1 MAMSDGKV
9 VIDVLVNEQSAR
21 SEIERIDQLL
31 NNLGN
36 NAGNGLDESMNETL
50 QDLRRQLDQLGG
62 DIGDNL
68 NDGFNQGEQG
78 AERLEK
84 SFGKIKLA
92 AAGIFAG
99 VAVAVVD
106 MAKDF
111 DESVTKIQNSFNIT
125 RDEAEKLGDTAVNA
139 WKMGFGEN
147 VGEVSDALIQVK
159 QNMKDIGDG
168 ADLENATKKAMGL
181 AQTFDADVNEV
192 TRAGNNIMKS
202 FGIDS
207 DKAFDLMAQG
217 AAKGLNMSNEMF
229 DNLAEYTPLWGQ
241 MGYSAEDMFNTLVNA
256 SEAGVYNLDYV
267 NDAMKE
273 FQIRMKDGSKGT
285 AEAMAELPKSTQ
297 EMFEKFQQGD
307 ATVQQ
312 MNDSVLGALEGMDDQ
327 TKANQLGV
335 ALYGTKWEDL
345 ESKAM
350 YALQSG
356 KDAMK
361 GYEGAADNVVENLQK
376 SFDFRL
382 KSVTRT
388 AQAALKP
395 LAAAFLGLAEIVLPP
410 IQKAVEAISV
420 AIEDFVGFL
429 KDNSDTIKEIFG
441 AIGDII
447 KTVLTGA
454 LEFIEPVID
463 KVKEMYKAFKASG
476 GAENALEKVS
486 DALRSLAEHKEQL
499 KIIGEILLSIFV
511 AKAIY
516 SGTVAL
522 AAGVR
527 SGVAAFR
534 AARTAII
541 AYRATL
547 VGMTAAQKA
556 AAIAQR
562 ALNLVMRAN
571 PIGLV
576 VTAIAALVAGFVIL
590 YKHNEKFRNFMDS
603 VWDAVKGAAKGIK
616 KAWGNMIE
624 WFGDTFRSIKKWAGK
639 VGGYFE
645 DMKDKAVKQVKR
657 LANGVADRF
666 SDLKEDVMRIV
677 KWVLNFV
684 VDYFEFMYVRPIKFI
699 IKLVKAVYNHFD
711 DMRDKA
717 VKIVKNMLNKVLDYF
732 GDMVRGGVREAKE
745 LYDKVSSWFDKARDK
760 VKGIAEN
767 MAKAV
772 KNAFDNMRDWT
783 VNIVKDMYNK
793 VSDWFEKIFKKA
805 KELPKDMAKGIEAG
819 KEKVKSAATAVGN
832 KAREGVNKLIGGVES
847 GVNFILG
854 AVGADDIKIKTIP
867 KFASGTGGHMGGL
880 MMVNDAPTG
889 DYKEMVKLPNG
900 KAFIPEGRNVILDAP
915 AGTQVMRGD
924 HTKKFMESLN
934 IPKYANGT
942 GWLAS
947 AKDFVGGIIGKAD
960 KLFDN
965 IDDFIKNPVKFIA
978 GVVYDKM
985 EKILSKT
992 GAKGVVKDMGISL
1005 PKFVGEKAK
1014 DWIKGLLEGGGG
1026 GGDFG
1031 GYAPY
1036 NGDFNKI
1043 SNDKGVY
1050 DYLYDLGKQI
1060 VRKFKSKYSGLYIS
1074 SGKRS
1079 TSANTGGVKSDHTTG
1094 LALDL
1099 ARGGV
1104 RDNSYYQMAKTLV
1117 NHPYLKFVIGSN
1129 KWAKNGGSFSK
1140 YPYAAQA
1147 DHSNHL
1153 HISAKNPKDAKAAN
1167 GSGGGKV
1174 GGSAKA
1180 WTADIKRAYKQ
1191 IYGTNISARGLAEVL
1206 EQIQTESG
1214 GNAKIS
1220 QGIIDVNSHNGTGGA
1235 KGLLQFIQPTFDNYK
1250 LKGYGDIWNGYH
1262 QLLALFNVRDWFNAI
1277 TRAGKGKGWS
1287 PRSGRVKGYASGT
1300 NNAERGL
1307 YSVNENGGE
1316 MMFFNGGEVVVPHD
1330 LSKKALSMAFKDM
1343 SANNTLVQQAAAIVK
1358 TIGRQKQA
1366 QQLNNGIN
1374 KYMVDEIINAIRAN
1388 GGNNDVII
1396 NLDGRE
1402 FVRVVNAHQARD
1414 MQQIN
1419 YFGG

>member
-36 NAGNGLDESMNETL
+36 NAGNGLDESMSQTL

-125 RDEAEKLGDTAVNA
+125 RGEAEKLGDTAVNA

-202 FGIDS
+202 FGVDS

-241 MGYSAEDMFNTLVNA
+241 MGYSAEDMFNTLINA

-297 EMFEKFQQGD
+297 EMFAKFQDGK
-307 ATVQQ
+307 ATVQE

-410 IQKAVEAISV
+410 IQKALEGMSEAVEG
-420 AIEDFVGFL
+420 FVGFL
-429 KDNSDTIKEIFG
+429 KDNSGTIKEIFG
-441 AIGDII
+441 TIGDII

-454 LEFIEPVID
+454 LEFFEPVID

-476 GAENALEKVS
+476 GATNGLEKVS

-499 KIIGEILLSIFV
+499 KIIGEILISIFV

-522 AAGVR
+522 ANGVR
-527 SGVAAFR
+527 GGVAAFR
-534 AARTAII
+534 AARTAIV
-541 AYRATL
+541 AYRASL

-556 AAIAQR
+556 AAVAQR

-616 KAWGNMIE
+616 KAWGAMID
-624 WFGDTFRSIKKWAGK
+624 WFSDTFKSIKKWASKIGD
-639 VGGYFE
+639 YFG
-645 DMKDKAVKQVKR
+645 DMKDAAVKQTKR
-657 LANGVADRF
+657 LASGVADKF
-666 SDLKEDVMRIV
+666 GDLKDDVVRII
-677 KWVLNFV
+677 KWVLNFLL
-684 VDYFEFMYVRPIKFI
+684 DYFEFMYVRPIKFV
-699 IKLVKAVYNHFD
+699 IKLVKAVYDHFD

-717 VKIVKNMLNKVLDYF
+717 AKIVKDMYHKVVDFF

-745 LYDKVSSWFDKARDK
+745 LYDKVVSWFDKARDK
-760 VKGIAEN
+760 TKDIANN
-767 MAKAV
+767 MAKAI
-772 KNAFDNMRDWT
+772 KNAFDNMRDWV
-783 VNIVKDMYNK
+783 VNIAKDMYHK
-793 VSDWFEKIFKKA
+793 VVDWFEKIFKKA
-805 KELPKDMAKGIEAG
+805 KELPSDMARGIEAG
-819 KEKVKSAATAVGN
+819 KEKVKGAATAVGN

-889 DYKEMVKLPNG
+889 DYKELIKLPSG
-900 KAFIPEGRNVILDAP
+900 KTFIPEGRNVILDAP

-924 HTKKFMESLN
+924 HTKQLMNSLS
-934 IPKYANGT
+934 IPKYAGGT
-942 GWLAS
+942 GWLAT
-947 AKDFVGGIIGKAD
+947 AKDFVGGVIDKAD
-960 KLFDN
+960 KIFDN

-978 GVVYDKM
+978 GVVYNKM

-992 GAKGVVKDMGISL
+992 GAKGVVKDMGIAL

-1014 DWIKGLLEGGGG
+1014 DWIKGLLEGGGEG

-1031 GYAPY
+1031 SYSPFT
-1036 NGDFNKI
+1036 GDFNKI
-1043 SNDKGVY
+1043 SNPKGVY

-1060 VRKFKSKYSGLYIS
+1060 VKKFKNKYKGLYIS

-1104 RDNSYYQMAKTLV
+1104 RDNSYYEMAKTLV

-1129 KWAKNGGSFSK
+1129 KWAHNGGAFSK

-1153 HISAKNPKDAKAAN
+1153 HISAKSPKEAKNA
-1167 GSGGGKV
+1167 
-1174 GGSAKA
+1174 
-1180 WTADIKRAYKQ
+1180 
-1191 IYGTNISARGLAEVL
+1191 
-1206 EQIQTESG
+1206 SG
-1214 GNAKIS
+1214 GNFSFGTVGGGVKQWKDVATKALKMTGNYSAANLNALLRRMQQESNGNAKAINNWDS
-1220 QGIIDVNSHNGTGGA
+1220 NAKKGTPS
-1235 KGLLQFIQPTFDNYK
+1235 KGLMQVIAPTFDAYRDKSLSSNIYNPLANIVASINYT
-1250 LKGYGDIWNGYH
+1250 LKRYGSLIAGWG
-1262 QLLALFNVRDWFNAI
+1262 
-1277 TRAGKGKGWS
+1277 RAG
-1287 PRSGRVKGYASGT
+1287 GYANGT
-1300 NNAERGL
+1300 NNASRGL
-1307 YSVNENGGE
+1307 HNVNENGGE

-1343 SANNTLVQQAAAIVK
+1343 SANNTLVKQAAALV
-1358 TIGRQKQA
+1358 TATGRQKQA
-1366 QQLNNGIN
+1366 QQFNNGIN